1 MSQAPKK
8 SAYRVTNW
16 KDYNKALVRRGS
28 LTVWIDREALDAW
41 HHQGGPRWGAQYLY
55 SDLAIQCLLT
65 LRVVFH
71 LPLRATQGMARS
83 IFELMGL
90 ELDVPHYSTL
100 CRRAATTRV
109 DLPRKAEGPLHLV
122 IDSTGLKVHG
132 EGEWKVRQHGYSKR
146 RTWRKLH
153 LAIDPGSHEIVA
165 AMMTE
170 PGVTDAEAVPD
181 LLGQIDRPIA
191 TVGADGAYDQEE
203 IYRSVSGH
211 GAIPVI
217 PPRKDAKIK
226 VHGNTKGD
234 PHPRDT
240 NLRTIRRRGRKGWKR
255 ESGYHRRSLAETAM
269 GRVKGIFGGAL
280 RGREWLRQATELGI
294 RCRALNIMTHLGMP
308 VSVKLA

>member
-1 MSQAPKK
+1 MSQTPKK
-8 SAYRVTNW
+8 STYRVTNW
-16 KDYNKALVRRGS
+16 KDYNKALVQRGS
-28 LTVWIDREALDAW
+28 LTVWIDQEALDAW
-41 HHQGGPRWGAQYLY
+41 HHQGPSRWGARFTY

-65 LRVVFH
+65 LRAVFH
-71 LPLRATQGMARS
+71 LPLRATQGMANS

-90 ELDVPHYSTL
+90 GLEVPHYSTL

-109 DLPRKAEGPLHLV
+109 DLPRRAEGPLHLV

-170 PGVTDAEAVPD
+170 PGVTDAEAVPS
-181 LLGQIDRPIA
+181 LLAQVDHPI
-191 TVGADGAYDQEE
+191 TGVGADGADDQEGV
-203 IYRSVSGH
+203 YRAVSDR
-211 GAIPVI
+211 GAEAVI

-226 VHGNTKGD
+226 IHGNTKGD
-234 PHPRDT
+234 PHPRDV
-240 NLRTIRRRGRKGWKR
+240 NLRAIRRQGRKRWKQ
-255 ESGYHRRSLAETAM
+255 ESGYHRRSLAETGM
-269 GRVKGIFGGAL
+269 GRIKGIFGAVL
-280 RGREWLRQATELGI
+280 RSRDWLRQATEMGV
-294 RCRALNIMTHLGMP
+294 RCRALNLMTHLGMP